1 MANSNSPNFDRR
13 NVLKSIGIGG
23 TISIIPGI
31 AAADQQDIDND
42 VTIERI
48 EPREE
53 GRSVEDTEAIIDS
66 EKITSLADSVE
77 AETRLSRDLETP
89 LSLEL
94 VTDNQKLNAAEPVI
108 THIPFKPPNAEQFS
122 PNNSGIIFAISIK
135 EDGERNPIAAFAGAR
150 ERTDGANVQ
159 SDLSLQSSEA
169 GSQVRMTTFGQ
180 QNGRVRKIN
189 ETTESAV
196 GVSSDLQPKASFP
209 EPSCTVCMTLVDSA
223 CVIGSGTLSYGACVD
238 AVVATAALSGLG
250 SLAVGALCTYL
261 VSQTG
266 VTCTVGTLA
275 ACTAVGW
282 CDATQ

>member
-1 MANSNSPNFDRR
+1 MVNNNSPNFDRR

-23 TISIIPGI
+23 TATFIPGI
-31 AAADQQDIDND
+31 AAADQQEIDND

-53 GRSVEDTEAIIDS
+53 GKSVEDAEIIIDS

-77 AETRLSRDLETP
+77 AETSLSRDLETP

-94 VTDNQKLNAAEPVI
+94 VTDNQNLNAAEPVI
-108 THIPFKPPNAEQFS
+108 THIPFKPPNRGQFS
-122 PNNSGIIFAISIK
+122 PNNAGIIFAISIK
-135 EDGERNPIAAFAGAR
+135 EDGERKPIAAFAGAR
-150 ERTDGANVQ
+150 ERTDRQ
-159 SDLSLQSSEA
+159 SAQSNLSVQSSET
-169 GSQVRMTTFGQ
+169 STQIRTTTFGQ
-180 QNGRVRKIN
+180 QNGHVGKID
-189 ETTESAV
+189 EGTESAV
-196 GVSSDLQPKASFP
+196 GVSSNFQTAASFP

-223 CVIGSGTLSYGACVD
+223 CIIGAGTLGYGACVD
-238 AVVATAALSGLG
+238 AVLATAALSGLG

-266 VTCTVGTLA
+266 VTCTVSTLA
-275 ACTAVGW
+275 ACVAVGW